1 VSMTISDFFE
11 REQEDISAP
20 EFAKVLKGFDPMQVE
35 TYVYQVA
42 QQIQAMEKELQL
54 AREQRDAAIRRY
66 TAMTDEAY
74 RRVADRMADV
84 LLLADQHATNVRE
97 EAEQEAAH
105 RISQTMQEARQIR
118 QSAEEDAA
126 RVRAEASAAGEALK
140 QEGEDALRAA
150 EAEVERILGGLMLRR
165 EQMVAELSV
174 LRDRSAGL
182 IEQVDAAL
190 AAAAIPVR
198 SHDAVAADE
207 APPRPSLPVG
217 DTEELLLLG
226 QGFDLVVGER
236 IDRENPPLG
245 SPSEDDL
252 DLWR

>member
-11 REQEDISAP
+11 PEQEDISAP

-35 TYVYQVA
+35 TYVYQVT
-42 QQIQAMEKELQL
+42 QQIHAMEKELQL
-54 AREQRDAAIRRY
+54 AREQRDAATRRY

-74 RRVADRMADV
+74 RRVAARMADV

-97 EAEQEAAH
+97 EAEQEAAR
-105 RISQTMQEARQIR
+105 RIAQTMQEVRQIR
-118 QSAEEDAA
+118 QDAEEDAGQ
-126 RVRAEASAAGEALK
+126 VQAEASAASDALK

-150 EAEVERILGGLMLRR
+150 EVEVERILGGLMLRR
-165 EQMVAELSV
+165 EQMVADLSV
-174 LRDRSAGL
+174 LRDRTASL
-182 IEQVDAAL
+182 IREVDSAL

-198 SHDAVAADE
+198 SLDPAAADE
-207 APPRPSLPVG
+207 APARPSPLVG
-217 DTEELLLLG
+217 DTEGLLLLG
-226 QGFDLVVGER
+226 QGFDMVVGER
-236 IDRENPPLG
+236 IDREDQSPG